1 MRERLRVVAA
11 VARDAGLARI
21 ELAYFGFNMTEYA
34 TWIAILVYAYGLG
47 GAATAG
53 LVAMVQ
59 LIPAGLVA
67 PFAAFAG
74 DRFRRDRVLLAGY
87 LVQAAALGATA
98 AALSAGAPVFVTL
111 FAATIAAMSFTITR
125 PTQAALLPS
134 ITHTP
139 EDLTAANAVSGLAEN
154 VGILVGPFL
163 AGLLLGGWGTGA
175 VFAAFAVVTI
185 VSALLVIR
193 LPLVAVAAPVEQ
205 LGARDVLRESFGGFA
220 VLRRERPVLLLVLV
234 LAAGIVVIGALDVLF
249 VAVAIDLIH
258 MGEAWAGFLYSAF
271 GLGGILGAIGSV
283 ALVGRRRLTPSI
295 AGGGLLFGMPLAAVS
310 LVPFAATAPVLFA
323 ASGAGSSVATVA
335 GRTLL
340 QRIAPEAVLARV
352 FGVLEGLGMFALAAG
367 SVGAAALIET
377 LGISAALVVTG
388 LFVPVALALAW
399 IPLRALDRDARA
411 PDPEALAILRRLP
424 IFAPLPAPAIERIMA
439 ALVRLDVP
447 AGHVLI
453 REGDEGD
460 RFYVIVEG
468 SVAVSQGGRHLA
480 DRVAGDHVGE
490 IALLRDVPRTAT
502 VTAITPLRLLALDRG
517 PFLEAVT
524 GHPQSR
530 AHAEAVAAG
539 RLAGDMSQSGDD

>member
-11 VARDAGLARI
+11 VARDPGLARI
-21 ELAYFGFNMTEYA
+21 ELAYFGFKMAECA
-34 TWIAILVYAYGLG
+34 TWIAILVYGYSLA
-47 GAATAG
+47 GAAGAG
-53 LVAMVQ
+53 IVAMVQ
-59 LIPAGLVA
+59 LLPAGVVA

-87 LVQAAALGATA
+87 LVQAAALGGTA
-98 AALSAGAPVFVTL
+98 AALGSGAPVPVTL
-111 FAATIAAMSFTITR
+111 FAATVASVAFTITR

-154 VGILVGPFL
+154 IGILVGPFL
-163 AGLLLGGWGTGA
+163 GGILLGVSGPGA
-175 VFAAFAVVTI
+175 VFAAFAVVT
-185 VSALLVIR
+185 VLSALLVVR
-193 LPLVAVAAPVEQ
+193 LPIVTATVPVEQ
-205 LGARDVLRESFGGFA
+205 MEARDILRESFGGFG

-234 LAAGIVVIGALDVLF
+234 LSAGVAVIGALDVLS

-271 GLGGILGAIGSV
+271 GMGGILGAIGAV

-295 AGGGLLFGMPLAAVS
+295 AGGGLLFGMPLAAIS
-310 LVPFAATAPVLFA
+310 LVPYAATAPFLFA
-323 ASGAGSSVATVA
+323 ASGGGSSVATVA
-335 GRTLL
+335 GHTLL

-352 FGVLEGLGMFALAAG
+352 FGVLEGLGMFALAVG

-377 LGISAALVVTG
+377 FGITPALVVTG
-388 LFVPVALALAW
+388 LLVPIALALAW
-399 IPLRALDRDARA
+399 VPLRALDRDARA
-411 PDPEALAILRRLP
+411 PDPEALALMRRLP
-424 IFAPLPAPAIERIMA
+424 LFSPLSAPAIERIMA
-439 ALVRLDVP
+439 ALVRLDAP
-447 AGHVLI
+447 AGHILI

-480 DRVAGDHVGE
+480 DRFAGDHVGE

-530 AHAEAVAAG
+530 AHAEAVATSRLGGDESRSAG
-539 RLAGDMSQSGDD
+539 G